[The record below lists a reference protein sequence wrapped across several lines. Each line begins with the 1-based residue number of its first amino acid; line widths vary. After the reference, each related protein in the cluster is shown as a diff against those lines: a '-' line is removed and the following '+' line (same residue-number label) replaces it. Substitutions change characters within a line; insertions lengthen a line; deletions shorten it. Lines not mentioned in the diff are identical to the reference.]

1 MFVGSLFFNFIF
13 YKYEKHC
20 NLTAYKTSPMEKKLV
35 EEMQNMSSKLMK
47 SYETFS
53 AINEVDIATSPKTA
67 VYNEDKLTLY
77 KYDRTSEPTYKT
89 PVLIVYALVNTY
101 KMLDIQPDRSYIR
114 NLLEAGLDV
123 YLIDWGNPTKIDK
136 YLSIDDYVNGYINN
150 CVDFIRKK
158 NRVEKINILSICQ
171 GGTLSVIYSA
181 LYPNKVKNLV
191 THVTPIDF
199 STNDGLLFRWSKDM
213 DFDKIVE
220 GFGGLIPGDFL
231 NQGFDMLKPMMKLQ
245 KQQTLTN
252 SLDDKDKLMN
262 FLRMEKWI
270 SESPDQAGECFKE
283 FMKGFYQENKLV
295 KGELEI
301 GGKKV
306 NLKNLTSN
314 LLNIYATEDH
324 LVPPAATIPLNDLVG
339 SKDKELYSFKGGHI
353 GGFVGSKSQKE
364 LAPAVT
370 SWLKK
375 RD

>member
-1 MFVGSLFFNFIF
+1 MESNLLKEMAEVGQKIAKSYDTL
-13 YKYEKHC
+13 K
-20 NLTAYKTSPMEKKLV
+20 NLTEV
-35 EEMQNMSSKLMK
+35 E
-47 SYETFS
+47 
-53 AINEVDIATSPKTA
+53 IATTPKTA
-67 VYNEDKLTLY
+67 VYSEDKLTLY
-77 KYDRTSEPTYKT
+77 KYDRTDKATFKT

-101 KMLDIQPDRSYIR
+101 KMLDLQPDRSYIK
-114 NLLEAGLDV
+114 NLLDAGLDV
-123 YLIDWGNPTKIDK
+123 YLIDWGFPTRADR
-136 YLSIDDYVNGYINN
+136 YLNIDDYVNGYINN
-150 CVDFIRKK
+150 CVDFVRKK

-199 STNDGLLFRWSKDM
+199 STNDGLLFKWSKDM
-213 DFDKIVE
+213 DFDKLVE
-220 GFGGLIPGDFL
+220 GFEGLIPGNFL

-245 KQQTLTN
+245 KQHAFAA
-252 SLDDKDKLMN
+252 SLDDESKLLN

-270 SESPDQAGECFKE
+270 SESPAQAGECFRE
-283 FMKGFYQENKLV
+283 FMQDLYQKNKLI
-295 KGELEI
+295 KGELEV

-306 NLKNLTSN
+306 NLKNLTSP

-324 LVPPAATIPLNDLVG
+324 LVPPAATTPLNDLVG

-353 GGFVGSKSQKE
+353 GVFVGSKSQKE
-364 LAPAVT
+364 LAPAVV

>member
-1 MFVGSLFFNFIF
+1 METKIF
-13 YKYEKHC
+13 
-20 NLTAYKTSPMEKKLV
+20 
-35 EEMQNMSSKLMK
+35 EEINQATSKLMK
-47 SYETFS
+47 SYDTLKN
-53 AINEVDIATSPKTA
+53 IKEVDIASTPKTA

-77 KYDRTSEPTYKT
+77 RYDRDTESTYKT

-114 NLLEAGLDV
+114 NLLAAGLDV
-123 YLIDWGNPTKIDK
+123 YLIDWGFPTKVDK

-171 GGTLSVIYSA
+171 GGTLSAIYSA

-213 DFDKIVE
+213 DFDKIVD
-220 GFGGLIPGDFL
+220 GFNGLIPGDFL
-231 NQGFDMLKPMMKLQ
+231 NQGFDILKPMMKLQ
-245 KQQTLTN
+245 KHQTLAN
-252 SLDDKDKLMN
+252 SLDDEGKLLN

-270 SESPDQAGECFKE
+270 SESPDQAGECFRQ
-283 FMKGFYQENKLV
+283 FMKELYQDNKLV
-295 KGELEI
+295 KGELVV

-324 LVPPAATIPLNDLVG
+324 LVPPAATIPLNDYVG
-339 SKDKELYSFKGGHI
+339 STDKELYSFKGGHI
-353 GGFVGSKSQKE
+353 GVFVGSKSQKE

-370 SWLKK
+370 EWLKK
-375 RD
+375 RDK

>member
-1 MFVGSLFFNFIF
+1 
-13 YKYEKHC
+13 
-20 NLTAYKTSPMEKKLV
+20 MENKLI
-35 EEMQNMSSKLMK
+35 EEMNNLSSKLLK
-47 SYETFS
+47 SYETLNK
-53 AINEVDIATSPKTA
+53 INNVDIATTPKTP
-67 VYNEDKLTLY
+67 VYSEDKLTLY
-77 KYDRTSEPTYKT
+77 KYDRSTEATYKT

-101 KMLDIQPDRSYIR
+101 KMLDIQPDRSYIK
-114 NLLEAGLDV
+114 NLLDAGLDV
-123 YLIDWGNPTKIDK
+123 YLIDWGYPTKSDRYI
-136 YLSIDDYVNGYINN
+136 SIDDYVNGYINN

-158 NRVEKINILSICQ
+158 NMVEKINILSICQ
-171 GGTLSVIYSA
+171 GGTLSVIYSS
-181 LYPNKVKNLV
+181 LYPNKIKNLV

-220 GFGGLIPGDFL
+220 GFDGLIPGDFL
-231 NQGFDMLKPMMKLQ
+231 NQGFDMLKPMMKVQ

-252 SLDDKDKLMN
+252 SLDDKDKLLN

-270 SESPDQAGECFKE
+270 SESPDQTGECFRQ
-283 FMKGFYQENKLV
+283 FMKELYQENKLI
-295 KGELEI
+295 KGELEV

-324 LVPPAATIPLNDLVG
+324 LVPPAATTPLNDYVG

-353 GGFVGSKSQKE
+353 GVFVGSKSQKE